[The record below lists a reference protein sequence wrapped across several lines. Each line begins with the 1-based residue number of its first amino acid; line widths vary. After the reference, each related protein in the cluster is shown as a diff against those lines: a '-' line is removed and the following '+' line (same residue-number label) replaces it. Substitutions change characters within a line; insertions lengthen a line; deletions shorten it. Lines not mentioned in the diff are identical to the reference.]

1 MRYAPPPSLLAA
13 GGGFG
18 VADMHLVPGFL
29 PPASA
34 DALQRWL
41 CANACWQTER
51 VRLFGR
57 EHVAPRLVAW
67 YGEAGVAYRY
77 SGAVRVARGW
87 PGPLRCLAR
96 RLGRAVGWR
105 FDYVLATRYRDGRDC
120 LGWHAD
126 DERELGAAPVIASV
140 SLGAERMF
148 RVRPRHGGR
157 SVGQPLGHG
166 SLLLMWGE
174 SQQRCKHSVP
184 RTARDVGERLN
195 LSFRRLREVYPPQ
208 ESDAQP

>member
-1 MRYAPPPSLLAA
+1 MRYAPPPPLLAA
-13 GGGFG
+13 GSSFG

-29 PPASA
+29 PQARA

-41 CANACWQTER
+41 RANACWQTER
-51 VRLFGR
+51 VALFGR

-77 SGAVRVARGW
+77 SGAVRVASEW
-87 PGPLRCLAR
+87 PGPLRCIAWQV
-96 RLGRAVGWR
+96 GQAVGWR
-105 FDYVLATRYRDGRDC
+105 FDYVLATRDRDGRDC

-126 DERELGAAPVIASV
+126 DERELGTAPVIASV
-140 SLGAERMF
+140 SLGATRIF
-148 RVRPRHGGR
+148 RVRPRRGGR

-166 SLLLMWGE
+166 SLLLMWGA
-174 SQQRCKHSVP
+174 SQERYKHCVP

-195 LSFRRLREVYPPQ
+195 LSFRRLREAYPQ
-208 ESDAQP
+208 ESDVRP